1 MKKRMKF
8 VAAPNA
14 FKESLSASQVA
25 ESIAAGIHRV
35 LPDALAEKVP
45 VADGGDG
52 TAEALVAATGGRM
65 VELTVTGPLGEP
77 VEASYGLLGDGKTA
91 VVEMALAS
99 GLHLVPQEK
108 RNPMKTTTYG
118 TGELIAAALDQGIE
132 KVIVGIGGSAT
143 VDGGAGMAQALG
155 CALLD
160 ENGEDIP
167 RGGKGL
173 ACLARIDLSHRHPAL
188 KKVEAVV
195 ACDVDN
201 PLTGPQGAPAVYGP
215 QKGAT
220 PEMVRQLD
228 DSLVTYARIIERDLR
243 SQVETVPGAGAAGG
257 LGAGLMAF
265 LGAKLKPGVE
275 IVIEASR
282 LEEKVKGA
290 DLVVT
295 GEGKLDRQTAFGK
308 APVGVARLARKHSIP
323 VVALAGSL
331 AEGADELVEHGIDA
345 VFSIVPGP
353 VRLEEAMERADEF
366 TRRTVEQIIRLFLV
380 STTSY
385 RTLHEDE

>member
-1 MKKRMKF
+1 MNKKMKF

-14 FKESLSASQVA
+14 FKESLSAWKVA
-25 ESIAAGIHRV
+25 QSIAEGIHRV
-35 LPDALAEKVP
+35 LPDAVVEQVP

-65 VELTVTGPLGEP
+65 ESLTVTGPLGEP
-77 VEASYGLLGDGKTA
+77 VKASYGLLGDGKTA

-99 GLHLVPQEK
+99 GLHLVPNEK
-108 RNPMKTTTYG
+108 RNPMKTTTFG
-118 TGELIAAALDQGIE
+118 TGELIAAALDQGVK

-160 ENGEDIP
+160 ADGDNIP
-167 RGGKGL
+167 RGGEGL
-173 ACLARIDLSHRHPAL
+173 ARLVRIDLSRRHPAL
-188 KKVEAVV
+188 ETAEVVV

-228 DSLVTYARIIERDLR
+228 GYLANYSRIIQRDLGIE
-243 SQVETVPGAGAAGG
+243 VETAPGAGAAGG

-265 LGAKLKPGVE
+265 LGAKLRPGVE
-275 IVIEASR
+275 IVLESSK
-282 LEEKVKGA
+282 LEEKLRGA
-290 DLVVT
+290 DLVIT

-308 APVGVARLARKHSIP
+308 APIGVARLAKKHGIP
-323 VVALAGSL
+323 VVSIAGALGD
-331 AEGADELVEHGIDA
+331 GADELVEHGIDA
-345 VFSIVPGP
+345 IFSIVPGP
-353 VRLEEAMERADEF
+353 VSLEDAMRKADVF
-366 TRRTVEQIIRLFLV
+366 VSTTIEQIMRLFLR
-380 STTSY
+380 SQNF
-385 RTLHEDE
+385 E

>member
-1 MKKRMKF
+1 MNRRMKF

-14 FKESLSASQVA
+14 FKESLSALKA
-25 ESIAAGIHRV
+25 TESIAAGIRRA
-35 LPDALAEKVP
+35 LPDAVVEQIP

-52 TAEALVAATGGRM
+52 TVEALVAATGGKM
-65 VELTVTGPLGEP
+65 VIRNVTGPLGEP
-77 VEASYGLLGDGKTA
+77 VEASYGLLGDGRTA
-91 VVEMALAS
+91 VIEMALAS
-99 GLHLVPQEK
+99 GLHLVPQDQ

-160 ENGEDIP
+160 SEGRDIS
-167 RGGKGL
+167 RGGAGL
-173 ACLARIDLSHRHPAL
+173 ARLARIDLSQRHPAL
-188 KKVEAVV
+188 EKVEVVV

-228 DSLVTYARIIERDLR
+228 GYLGDYARMIKRDLGM
-243 SQVETVPGAGAAGG
+243 EIDTVPGAGAAGG

-265 LGAKLKPGVE
+265 LEARLRPGVD
-275 IVIEASR
+275 IVLEASK
-282 LEEKVKGA
+282 LEEKLQGA
-290 DLVVT
+290 DLVIT

-308 APVGVARLARKHSIP
+308 APVGVARLASKHGIP

-331 AEGADELVEHGIDA
+331 GEGAHELVEHGIDA

-353 VRLEEAMERADEF
+353 MSLEEAMAHSVHFIER
-366 TRRTVEQIIRLFLV
+366 TTEQMVRLFLL
-380 STTSY
+380 SCKI
-385 RTLHEDE
+385 R

>member
-1 MKKRMKF
+1 VNKKMKF

-14 FKESLSASQVA
+14 FKESLSAPKVA
-25 ESIAAGIHRV
+25 ECIAQGIHRV
-35 LPDALAEKVP
+35 LPDAIVEQVP

-52 TAEALVAATGGRM
+52 TAEALVVATGGRM

-77 VEASYGLLGDGKTA
+77 VKASYGLLGDNRTA

-99 GLHLVPQEK
+99 GLHLVDQEY

-118 TGELIAAALDQGIE
+118 TGELIAAALDQGVK

-155 CALLD
+155 CSLLD
-160 ENGEDIP
+160 DEGRDIP
-167 RGGKGL
+167 HGGEGL
-173 ACLARIDLSHRHPAL
+173 SRLARIDLDQRHPAL
-188 KKVEAVV
+188 EKVEVVV

-201 PLTGPQGAPAVYGP
+201 PLTGPQGASAIYGP

-228 DSLVTYARIIERDLR
+228 ADLARYANIVKRDVGLE
-243 SQVETVPGAGAAGG
+243 VDTVPGAGAAGG

-265 LGAKLKPGVE
+265 LGAKLRPGVD
-275 IVIEASR
+275 IVLEASK
-282 LEEKVKGA
+282 LEEKLTGA
-290 DLVVT
+290 DLVIT

-308 APVGVARLARKHSIP
+308 APMGVARCAQKHGIP
-323 VVALAGSL
+323 VVAIAGSL
-331 AEGADELVEHGIDA
+331 AKGADESVDHGIDA

-353 VRLEEAMERADEF
+353 VSLEEAMKRADEF
-366 TRRTVEQIIRLFLV
+366 IKRTIQQIIRLFLLPQI
-380 STTSY
+380 S
-385 RTLHEDE
+385 

>member
-1 MKKRMKF
+1 MNKKMKF

-14 FKESLSASQVA
+14 FKESLSAPKVA
-25 ESIAAGIHRV
+25 ESIAIGIHRV
-35 LPDALAEKVP
+35 LPDAIVEQVP

-52 TAEALVAATGGRM
+52 TAEALVAATGGRIM
-65 VELTVTGPLGEP
+65 ELTVTGPLGEP
-77 VEASYGLLGDGKTA
+77 VEASYGLLGDGRTA
-91 VVEMALAS
+91 VIEMALAS

-118 TGELIAAALDQGIE
+118 TGELIAAALDQGVE

-155 CALLD
+155 CSLLD
-160 ENGEDIP
+160 DSGCEIP
-167 RGGKGL
+167 RGGEGL
-173 ACLARIDLSHRHPAL
+173 ARLSRIDLSRRHPAL
-188 KKVEAVV
+188 EKVETVV

-228 DSLVTYARIIERDLR
+228 ADLGRYADVIKRDLEME
-243 SQVETVPGAGAAGG
+243 VDTVPGAGAAGG

-265 LGAKLKPGVE
+265 LGAKLRPGVD
-275 IVIEASR
+275 IVIEAAR
-282 LEEKVKGA
+282 LEEKLQGA
-290 DLVVT
+290 NLVIT

-308 APVGVARLARKHSIP
+308 APIGVARLAKKHGIP
-323 VVALAGSL
+323 VVALSGSL
-331 AEGADELVEHGIDA
+331 GEGADELVEHGIDA
-345 VFSIVPGP
+345 VFTIVPGP
-353 VRLEEAMERADEF
+353 VSLEEAMERAGEF
-366 TRRTVEQIIRLFLV
+366 IVKVVEQIMRIFL
-380 STTSY
+380 
-385 RTLHEDE
+385 LD

>member
-1 MKKRMKF
+1 MHKKMKF

-14 FKESLSASQVA
+14 FKESLSAPKVA
-25 ESIAAGIHRV
+25 QSMAEGIRRV
-35 LPDALAEKVP
+35 LPDAVVEQVP

-91 VVEMALAS
+91 VIEMALAS
-99 GLHLVPQEK
+99 GLHLVPQDK

-118 TGELIAAALDQGIE
+118 TGELIAAALDQGVKKI
-132 KVIVGIGGSAT
+132 IVGIGGSAT

-155 CALLD
+155 CDLLD
-160 ENGEDIP
+160 AEDRDIP
-167 RGGKGL
+167 RGGQGL
-173 ACLARIDLSHRHPAL
+173 SQLARVDITRRHPAVT
-188 KKVEAVV
+188 KTEVVV
-195 ACDVDN
+195 ACDVVN
-201 PLTGPQGAPAVYGP
+201 PLTGPQGAPEVYGK

-220 PEMVRQLD
+220 PAMIQQLNKD
-228 DSLVTYARIIERDLR
+228 LTRYAEIIQRDIGT
-243 SQVETVPGAGAAGG
+243 VVATVPGAGAAGG

-265 LGAKLKPGVE
+265 LGAKLRPGVD
-275 IVIEASR
+275 IVLEASR
-282 LEEKVKGA
+282 LEEKLKGA
-290 DLVVT
+290 DLVIT

-308 APVGVARLARKHSIP
+308 APIGVAKLAKKHGIP

-331 AEGADELVEHGIDA
+331 AEGADELVEHGINA

-353 VRLEEAMERADEF
+353 VSLEEALKKANEF
-366 TRRTVEQIIRLFLV
+366 TQRTVQQIIRLFLLREN
-380 STTSY
+380 S
-385 RTLHEDE
+385 